1 MKTKKIA
8 FIGVSIALAMVLSYL
23 ESQIPLFAANNGF
36 KVGFPNLVM
45 MIVLYKIGWK
55 ETVLVSILRIF
66 LMFFCGF
73 TRDITGLVLSLVGA
87 VLSLL
92 GIILLKKT
100 NLFSCIAVSVVGGVL
115 HNVGQIIAVCIW
127 YQTPGLA
134 LELPLL
140 LISGTVAGALI
151 GFVSGILVKKLNRLK
166 L

>member
-1 MKTKKIA
+1 MKTKKVA

-23 ESQIPLFAANNGF
+23 ESQIPIFAANNGF

-45 MIVLYKIGWK
+45 MVVLYKIGWK

-73 TRDITGLVLSLVGA
+73 TRDITGLVLSLAGA